1 MSETPRT
8 SAARLG
14 IEATQME
21 LTKHLMAEDP
31 LPVVMR
37 GHMHIESELLN
48 FIKAR
53 GYLQKQIPSKYAH
66 RVQLAVKLGLPNEFS
81 KQLVFMGKLRNR
93 FGHRLN
99 ATLGRSDAESFDA
112 THELGDT
119 VIEYAYGNTLA
130 KLQDT
135 DRKRSVYDLEPKER
149 VIMHIIA
156 LWAGVAVATARA
168 KGSGVE

>member
-1 MSETPRT
+1 MSSLVQT

-37 GHMHIESELLN
+37 GHMHIEAELLN
-48 FIKAR
+48 FIKAC
-53 GYLQKQIPSKYAH
+53 GYRQNQIATKYAH

-81 KQLVFMGKLRNR
+81 KQLVFMGHLRNR

-99 ATLGRSDAESFDA
+99 AKIAKADAEAFA
-112 THELGDT
+112 AAYELGDN
-119 VIEYAYGNTLA
+119 VIEYAYQNTLV
-130 KLQDT
+130 
-135 DRKRSVYDLEPKER
+135 DR
-149 VIMHIIA
+149 
-156 LWAGVAVATARA
+156 T
-168 KGSGVE
+168 

>member
-1 MSETPRT
+1 MSALMQT

-21 LTKHLMAEDP
+21 LTKHLMADDP

-37 GHMHIESELLN
+37 GHMLIEAELLN

-53 GYLQKQIPSKYAH
+53 GHPQKQIPSKYAH

-93 FGHRLN
+93 FGHHL
-99 ATLGRSDAESFDA
+99 
-112 THELGDT
+112 
-119 VIEYAYGNTLA
+119 
-130 KLQDT
+130 
-135 DRKRSVYDLEPKER
+135 KRR
-149 VIMHIIA
+149 
-156 LWAGVAVATARA
+156 
-168 KGSGVE
+168 